1 MILSAIKFIVK
12 LFEIY
17 LYNDYDIII
26 GSRYLLKRKNFDYQK
41 SEVLNMPRAT
51 VIRRLKYLE
60 KFIFKDDNKI
70 YHFKGDKIKE
80 LEKTQKNYLGFR

>member
-1 MILSAIKFIVK
+1 ML
-12 LFEIY
+12 
-17 LYNDYDIII
+17 
-26 GSRYLLKRKNFDYQK
+26 R
-41 SEVLNMPRAT
+41 PT
-51 VIRRLKYLE
+51 VIWRLKYLE